1 MKRYK
6 KGQHQRC
13 NVCTVD
19 IGISHN
25 DDLIIAELTDV
36 KIFMNTGT
44 ERGNHRF
51 DLSIAI
57 NLV

>member
-1 MKRYK
+1 M
-6 KGQHQRC
+6 
-13 NVCTVD
+13 CTVD
-19 IGISHN
+19 IGIGHD
-25 DDLIIAELTDV
+25 DDLVVAELADI

-44 ERGNHRF
+44 ERSNHRF